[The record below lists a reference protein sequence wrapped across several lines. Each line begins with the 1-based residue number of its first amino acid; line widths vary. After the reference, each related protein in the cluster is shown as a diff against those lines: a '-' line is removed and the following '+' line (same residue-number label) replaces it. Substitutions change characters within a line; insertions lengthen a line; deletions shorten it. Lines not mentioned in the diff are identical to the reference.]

1 MKIQTYGAEVLG
13 KTAEPVAEVT
23 PELLTTL
30 KGMVPMLA
38 QYHGVGLAAPQVG
51 ISQRFFVMNAGDK
64 LRYVINPEILESG
77 SSMSEMEEGCLS
89 IPGVHKRVRRP
100 RRIKVSYTD
109 ETGARVDEE
118 LKDFPARVFQHEYDH
133 LEGILFVDRLTP
145 VARRLVQRQLDQL
158 AAGQEKKETEKTETE
173 KKGADKIE
181 TEKKETEKKEG
192 TA

>member
-23 PELLTTL
+23 PELLSTL
-30 KGMVPMLA
+30 KEMVPMLA

-158 AAGQEKKETEKTETE
+158 AAGQETKGAEETETE
-173 KKGADKIE
+173 M
-181 TEKKETEKKEG
+181 KETEKKEG